1 MAGVSLGFV
10 PQPLMVPIDKIMPSR
25 KVAAG
30 VAIARRFKR
39 VRASIEEIGV
49 IEPLTVVPIEGDSG
63 RYMLLDGHV
72 RLIILC
78 EMGCT
83 EVACLAATG
92 DESYTYNNRINR
104 ISTIQEHSMLKR
116 AVSRGVSPQ
125 RLAKALNVDL
135 SQIIKKVNLL
145 EGICPE
151 TVELL
156 KDRNFSTEL
165 IRVLRKMKPARQV
178 ECVELMTSANNLTVT
193 YAEALLVATPSV
205 MLVDGKKPK
214 RLAGLSS
221 EQMHKMERE
230 MANVQGQYR
239 LVEQSYGQDV
249 LSLVLARG
257 YLVKLLANERV
268 VRYLKQNQLEFLEQF
283 LAIAASDSLDQ

>member
-283 LAIAASDSLDQ
+283 SVIAASDSLDQ

>member
-1 MAGVSLGFV
+1 MAGVELGFV
-10 PQPLMVPIDKIMPSR
+10 PQPLMVPVDKIMPSH
-25 KVAAG
+25 KVPTG
-30 VAIARRFKR
+30 VVGARRFKR
-39 VRASIEEIGV
+39 IQASIEEIGV
-49 IEPLTVVPIEGDSG
+49 IEPLTVVPMNGG
-63 RYMLLDGHV
+63 AGQYMLLDGHI

-116 AVSRGVSPQ
+116 AVNRGVPPQ

-135 SQIIKKVNLL
+135 TQILKKVNLL
-145 EGICPE
+145 EGICTE

-165 IRVLRKMKPARQV
+165 VRVLRKMKPARQV

-193 YAEALLVATPSV
+193 YSEALLVATPSN

-214 RLAGLSS
+214 RLGGITS
-221 EQMHKMERE
+221 EQMSKMERE

-257 YLVKLLANERV
+257 YLVKLLGNERV
-268 VRYLKQNQLEFLEQF
+268 VRYLKQTQPEFLEQF
-283 LAIAASDSLDQ
+283 SAIAASDTLEQ